1 MRAAIYDRYWHS
13 MGGGERHSGMIAEVL
28 SEDGVEVDLIGH
40 SQVDRDEL
48 AEHLGL
54 DLSRTR
60 MRTVPDKGDAYVAAL
75 SAEYDLFVNATYMS
89 VATPQSAHSAY
100 LCFFPTPFDYDMA
113 QWRRTAVRALG
124 PWLTAYRDRLAIGF
138 GTGWYP
144 PEGRRRRQWTWTNGD
159 GVLQLEPGPA
169 RAIQFDL
176 GRPGMS
182 TPAELTVEDDRGVIA
197 TLTAQQPFERKVVT
211 LPSSTDGRE
220 IRFRSKTEVPGPE
233 DTRTLG
239 VALSRLRLA
248 GTSGRGPRAL
258 LASRFPWL
266 LRDLDGKAFL
276 AAYDVVLANS
286 EYTRG
291 WIQRLWQTDADVLY
305 PPIQVDRLHPSAQ
318 REKVVL
324 SVGRFFEPGLG
335 HAKRQ
340 LEMVRMFGQMI
351 RDHELDGWSMT
362 VLGGCEDSQRPYLET
377 VLAAAAGL
385 PVTIT
390 PNAPR
395 PVVERAMSTASI
407 FWSATGLGE
416 DEERAPWSQEHFG
429 MTTAEAMAGGCVP
442 IVIDRAGQREIVRDG
457 EHGFRW
463 STPAELMAKTARV
476 AADEQLRAR
485 LSAAAVRRAQDF
497 SDEAFATRWRTVAA
511 TRGLLDLRSNP
522 CR

>member
-28 SEDGVEVDLIGH
+28 SKDGVEVDLLGH
-40 SQVDRDEL
+40 SQVDRDVL

-54 DLSRTR
+54 DLSRTT

-89 VATPQSAHSAY
+89 VATPQSPHSAY
-100 LCFFPTPFDYDMA
+100 LCFFPTPFDHDMA
-113 QWRRTAVRALG
+113 PWRRTAARTLG
-124 PWLTAYRDRLAIGF
+124 PWLAAYRDRLAIGF
-138 GTGWYP
+138 GTGWFP
-144 PEGRRRRQWTWTNGD
+144 PEGGRRRQWIWTNGEA
-159 GVLQLEPGPA
+159 VLQLEPGPS

-176 GRPGMS
+176 GRPGMIE
-182 TPAELTVEDDRGVIA
+182 PAELTVADDRGVIA
-197 TLTAQQPFERKVVT
+197 TLTARQQFRRQVVT

-220 IRFRSKTEVPGPE
+220 IRFRSKTTVPGPA

-248 GTSGRGPRAL
+248 GTSGSGPRAL

-266 LRDLDGKAFL
+266 MRDLNGKAFL
-276 AAYDVVLANS
+276 AAYDTVLANS

-291 WIQRLWQTDADVLY
+291 WIRRLWQTDADVLY
-305 PPIQVDRLHPSAQ
+305 PPIQVDRLHPAAQ
-318 REKVVL
+318 REKIVL

-340 LEMVRMFGQMI
+340 LEMVRIFGQMVK
-351 RDHELDGWSMT
+351 DHQLDGWSMT
-362 VLGGCEDSQRPYLET
+362 VLGGCEESQRPYLET

-395 PVVERAMSTASI
+395 AVVERAMSTASI

-416 DEERAPWSQEHFG
+416 DEETAPWSQEHFG

-442 IVIDRAGQREIVRDG
+442 VVIDRAGQREIVREG
-457 EHGFRW
+457 EDGFRW
-463 STPAELMAKTARV
+463 ATPAELMAKTVRV
-476 AADEQLRAR
+476 ATDESLRAR

-497 SDEAFATRWRTVAA
+497 SDEAFATRWRTVSA